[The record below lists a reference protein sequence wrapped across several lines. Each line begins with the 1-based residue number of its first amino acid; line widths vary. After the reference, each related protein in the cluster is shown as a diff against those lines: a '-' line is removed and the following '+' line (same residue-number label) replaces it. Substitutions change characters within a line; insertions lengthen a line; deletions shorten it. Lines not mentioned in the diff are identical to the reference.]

1 VVLPAD
7 PLPGGTREGLRA
19 TFYTTGMEHSP
30 IHGRY
35 DWRLDQTERARWVEL
50 SAPPSL
56 LFARR
61 YELGKA
67 GPSPRRA
74 TPLLSAPL
82 PGRLSHGRSER
93 VQRSLGLSHQDVRP
107 VAQLVA
113 RLHQVSHPLARC
125 LRATS
130 D

>member
-1 VVLPAD
+1 MSDLER
-7 PLPGGTREGLRA
+7 LRFPGDR
-19 TFYTTGMEHSP
+19 

-35 DWRLDQTERARWVEL
+35 DWRLDQTERARWVVL
-50 SAPPSL
+50 SAPPYL
-56 LFARR
+56 LFARP

-67 GPSPRRA
+67 GPSPRQA
-74 TPLLSAPL
+74 TPPLGAPL

-113 RLHQVSHPLARC
+113 RLHQVSHRLARC
-125 LRATS
+125 LRPTS

>member
-1 VVLPAD
+1 M
-7 PLPGGTREGLRA
+7 GGTKCA
-19 TFYTTGMEHSP
+19 
-30 IHGRY
+30 
-35 DWRLDQTERARWVEL
+35 AL
-50 SAPPSL
+50 SALRETIRTWES
-56 LFARR
+56 
-61 YELGKA
+61 

-74 TPLLSAPL
+74 TPLLGAPL

-113 RLHQVSHPLARC
+113 RLHQVSHRLARC
-125 LRATS
+125 LCPMS